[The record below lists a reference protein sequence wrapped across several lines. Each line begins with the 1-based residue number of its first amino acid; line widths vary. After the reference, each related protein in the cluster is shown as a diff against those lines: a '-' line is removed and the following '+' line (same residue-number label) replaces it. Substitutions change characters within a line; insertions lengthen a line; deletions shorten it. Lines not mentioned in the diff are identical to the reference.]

1 MQNNFE
7 MTMKVTVLTLENKQG
22 LLSQVGQSHD
32 SGKWD
37 TYLDVTLTAHNGRWR

>member
-22 LLSQVGQSHD
+22 LLSQIYQSHD
-32 SGKWD
+32 PGEHAI
-37 TYLDVTLTAHNGRWR
+37 T

>member
-7 MTMKVTVLTLENKQG
+7 MTMKVMVLTLENKQG

-32 SGKWD
+32 PGGH
-37 TYLDVTLTAHNGRWR
+37 DVT